1 MLPLKERVKFSNKV
15 LSIDETTAST
25 VGIMIIQGTKQN
37 PNKFSSLSKRI
48 KNKSAA
54 VFVWVNIFC
63 QNLI

>member
-48 KNKSAA
+48 NNKSAA